1 MPPVNSD
8 GAGPSSGED
17 GSAAAV
23 KKRNRPKYHRFTQ
36 QKLQACKPILIP
48 QTVILV
54 LVFVGLIFIPIGLA
68 CIAASNKVV
77 ELVDRYDTKCVPRNM
92 LRNKVAFIQ
101 NSSIDKTCTRV
112 FKVPKDMKKPIYIYY
127 QLDKFYQNHRRY
139 VKSLNDMQLRNPK
152 KVADTQYC
160 SPEATANG
168 RPIVPCGLIA
178 WSLFNDTYSF
188 TRGHGN
194 ETLIVNKDGISWKS
208 ERNRRFGKNVY
219 PKNFQNGTLIG
230 GGQLNPSKP
239 LSEQEDLIVW
249 MRIAALPT
257 FRKLYGRIDMDL
269 QAGDRVEV
277 TMQNNYNSYSFNGKK
292 SLVLS
297 TAGWLGG
304 KNAFLGRAYAI
315 VGLACFLLALLL
327 ALLYFVF
334 PMREE
339 HLSLHYTPARLV
351 R

>member
-1 MPPVNSD
+1 MLPANGD
-8 GAGPSSGED
+8 RAGPSSGKD
-17 GSAAAV
+17 DSVDTV
-23 KKRNRPKYHRFTQ
+23 KKSNRPQPRPFTQ
-36 QKLQACKPILIP
+36 QAIPACKPILTPQVVIP
-48 QTVILV
+48 V

-68 CIAASNKVV
+68 CIAASNKV
-77 ELVDRYDTKCVPRNM
+77 
-92 LRNKVAFIQ
+92 
-101 NSSIDKTCTRV
+101 
-112 FKVPKDMKKPIYIYY
+112 PKDMKRPIYIYY

-139 VKSLNDMQLRNPK
+139 VKSLNDLQLSNRKN
-152 KVADTQYC
+152 VNDTQYC

-188 TRGHGN
+188 TRGN
-194 ETLIVNKDGISWKS
+194 ETLRVNKNSISWKS
-208 ERNRRFGKNVY
+208 ERDHRFGKNVY

-249 MRIAALPT
+249 TRIAALPT
-257 FRKLYGRIDMDL
+257 FRKLYGKIDMDL
-269 QAGDRVEV
+269 QAGDHVEV
-277 TMQNNYNSYSFNGKK
+277 TMQNNYNSYSFDGKK
-292 SLVLS
+292 SLVIS

-304 KNAFLGRAYAI
+304 KNAFLGRAYVI

-327 ALLYFVF
+327 TLLCVVF
-334 PMREE
+334 PMKEE
-339 HLSLHYTPARLV
+339 HLSLHYLPARLV

>member
-1 MPPVNSD
+1 MLPANGD
-8 GAGPSSGED
+8 RAGPSSGKD
-17 GSAAAV
+17 DSVDTV
-23 KKRNRPKYHRFTQ
+23 KKSNRPQPRPFTQ
-36 QKLQACKPILIP
+36 QAIPACKPILTPQVVIP
-48 QTVILV
+48 V

-68 CIAASNKVV
+68 CIAASNKIV
-77 ELVDRYDTKCVPRNM
+77 ELVDRYDKKCVPRNM
-92 LRNKVAFIQ
+92 LHNKVAYIQ
-101 NSSIDKTCTRV
+101 NSSIDKTCTRI
-112 FKVPKDMKKPIYIYY
+112 FKVPKDMKRPIYIYY

-139 VKSLNDMQLRNPK
+139 VKSLNDLQLSNRKN
-152 KVADTQYC
+152 VNDTQYC

-188 TRGHGN
+188 TRGN
-194 ETLIVNKDGISWKS
+194 ETLRVNKNSISWKS
-208 ERNRRFGKNVY
+208 ERDHRFGKNVY

-249 MRIAALPT
+249 TRIAALPT
-257 FRKLYGRIDMDL
+257 FRKLYGKIDMDL
-269 QAGDRVEV
+269 QAGDHVEV
-277 TMQNNYNSYSFNGKK
+277 TMQNNYNSYSFDGKK
-292 SLVLS
+292 SLVIS

-304 KNAFLGRAYAI
+304 KNAFLGRAYVI

-327 ALLYFVF
+327 TLLCVVF
-334 PMREE
+334 PMKEE
-339 HLSLHYTPARLV
+339 HLSLHYLPARLV